1 MKKYISIILLG
12 LSIPNFYAQQ
22 ITIDEP
28 LRLSV
33 DNITGTARFRA
44 MSGAFGA
51 LGGDL
56 SAITQNPA
64 GSVFFNNNFGTIT
77 ASNYNSKNIARY
89 FGTTTKDNDSS
100 LDLNQ
105 VGAVFIFK
113 DKNTSN
119 NWRKFSLAINY
130 ENTSNFDNSTF
141 IAGTNPYNSIGNYFT
156 NIAQGIELDY
166 LTNYYYEQL
175 PFDMQQAYLGYDTY
189 IFDAFEPNNLNNTD
203 YYTNIPTGGNYYQ
216 ENSSVTSGYSG
227 KLTTNFATAYK
238 DILMLGVNL
247 NFHFVD
253 IRRSFSIYESNNNPL
268 YDSGST
274 ISRLRFDNNINTLGN
289 GFSFNVGAI
298 VKPTD
303 YLRVGLSYESPTWYR
318 LTDDVTQGVA
328 TRSENN
334 PDGNLNPTSYQPTIV
349 YEPYKIQTPDKWTGS
364 LAFIYQKKGLLSL
377 DVSRK
382 DYSTTRIKP
391 KNEFSGLNSYM
402 ADVLDDAIEVR
413 LGGEYKIKQVSL
425 RAGYR
430 FDQSPY
436 KVDQAFG
443 DLTGYSGG
451 LGYTFGEN
459 RIDLA
464 YTYEHRNMNQ
474 ALISSGM
481 NDPARISR
489 YNNNVTLS
497 YSINF

>member
-1 MKKYISIILLG
+1 MKKYILIILLG
-12 LSIPNFYAQQ
+12 LSIPNIHAQQ
-22 ITIDEP
+22 ITIDDP
-28 LRLSV
+28 LRLAV

-89 FGTTTKDNDSS
+89 FGTTTRDNDSS

-105 VGAVFIFK
+105 IGAVFVFK
-113 DKNTSN
+113 DASGTSD
-119 NWRKFSLAINY
+119 WKKFSLAINY

-141 IAGTNPYNSIGNYFT
+141 IAGTNPYNSIGNYFVD
-156 NIAQGIELDY
+156 IAQGIELDY
-166 LTNYYYEQL
+166 LKNFYYEQL
-175 PFDMQQAYLGYDTY
+175 PFNMQQAYLGYDTY
-189 IFDAFEPNNLNNTD
+189 IFDAFEPNNNENID
-203 YYTNIPTGGNYYQ
+203 YFTNIPTGGNYYQ

-238 DILMLGVNL
+238 DIVMLGVNL

-253 IRRSFSIYESNNNPL
+253 IRRSFSIFESNNNPL
-268 YDSGST
+268 YDTGST

-289 GFSFNVGAI
+289 GFSFNLGAI

-318 LTDDVTQGVA
+318 LTDDITQGVT

-349 YEPYKIQTPDKWTGS
+349 YDPYKIQTPDKWTGS
-364 LAFIYQKKGLLSL
+364 LAFIYQKKGLLSI

-382 DYSTTRIKP
+382 DYSATRIKP
-391 KNEFSGLNSYM
+391 KNEFAGFNSYM
-402 ADVLDDAIEVR
+402 SDVLDDAIEVR
-413 LGGEYKIKQVSL
+413 LGGEYKIKQVAL

-451 LGYTFGEN
+451 IGYTFGEN

>member
-1 MKKYISIILLG
+1 MKKYILIIFLG
-12 LSIPNFYAQQ
+12 LSIPNIHAQQ
-22 ITIDEP
+22 ITIDDP
-28 LRLSV
+28 LRLAV
-33 DNITGTARFRA
+33 DNITGTARFRG

-77 ASNYNSKNIARY
+77 ASNYNSKNISNY
-89 FGTTTKDNDSS
+89 FGTTTKRNDSS

-105 VGAVFIFK
+105 IGAVFVFK
-113 DKNTSN
+113 DASGTSD
-119 NWRKFSLAINY
+119 WRKFSLAINY

-141 IAGTNPYNSIGNYFT
+141 IAGTNPYNSIGNYFVD
-156 NIAQGIELDY
+156 IAQGIELDY
-166 LTNYYYEQL
+166 LKNFYFEQL
-175 PFDMQQAYLGYDTY
+175 PFNMQQAYLGYDTY
-189 IFDAFEPNNLNNTD
+189 IFDAFEPNNNENID
-203 YYTNIPTGGNYYQ
+203 YFTNIPSGGNYYQ

-253 IRRSFSIYESNNNPL
+253 IRRSFSVFESNNNPL
-268 YDSGST
+268 NEGRPT
-274 ISRLRFDNNINTLGN
+274 VSRLRFDNNINTLGN
-289 GFSFNVGAI
+289 GFSFNIGAI

-303 YLRVGLSYESPTWYR
+303 YLRIGLSYESPTWYR
-318 LTDDVTQGVA
+318 LTDDATQGIS
-328 TRSENN
+328 TRVVNN
-334 PDGNLNPTSYQPTIV
+334 NVESTFASYQPTIV
-349 YEPYKIQTPDKWTGS
+349 YEPYKIQTPDRWTGS
-364 LAFIYQKKGLLSL
+364 FAFIYQKKGLLSL

-391 KNEFSGLNSYM
+391 KNEYIGLNSYM
-402 ADVLDDAIEVR
+402 SNVLDDAIEVR

-481 NDPARISR
+481 NDLARISR

>member
-22 ITIDEP
+22 ITIEEP

-89 FGTTTKDNDSS
+89 FGTTTRDNDSS

-105 VGAVFIFK
+105 IGAVFIFK
-113 DKNTSN
+113 DASGASDWK
-119 NWRKFSLAINY
+119 KISLAINY

-141 IAGTNPYNSIGNYFT
+141 IAGTNPYNSIGNYFE
-156 NIAQGIELDY
+156 NLAQGIPYENF
-166 LTNYYYEQL
+166 TKYYYEEL
-175 PFDMQQAYLGYDTY
+175 FFDEQQSYLGLQTN
-189 IFDAFEPNNLNNTD
+189 ILAPLSTNPSNTS
-203 YYTNIPTGGNYYQ
+203 YQSNIPTGGNYYQ

-253 IRRSFSIYESNNNPL
+253 IRRSFSVFESNNNPL
-268 YDSGST
+268 NEGRPT
-274 ISRLRFDNNINTLGN
+274 VSRLRFDNNINTLGN
-289 GFSFNVGAI
+289 GFSFNIGAI

-303 YLRVGLSYESPTWYR
+303 YLRIGLSYESPTWYR
-318 LTDDVTQGVA
+318 LTDDATQGVS
-328 TRSENN
+328 TRVINN
-334 PDGNLNPTSYQPTIV
+334 NVESTFASYQPTIV
-349 YEPYKIQTPDKWTGS
+349 YEPYKIQTPDRWTGS

-402 ADVLDDAIEVR
+402 SNVLDDAIEVR

-489 YNNNVTLS
+489 YNNIVTLS

>member
-1 MKKYISIILLG
+1 MKKIISIFLLG
-12 LSIPNFYAQQ
+12 LSIPSIQAQQ

-28 LRLSV
+28 LRLAGE
-33 DNITGTARFRA
+33 NITGTARFRA
-44 MSGAFGA
+44 MGGAFGA
-51 LGGDL
+51 VGGDL
-56 SAITQNPA
+56 SSITQNPA

-77 ASNYNSKNIARY
+77 ASNYNSKNISRY
-89 FGTTTKDNDSS
+89 FGTTARDNDST

-105 VGAVFIFK
+105 IGAVFIFK
-113 DKNTSN
+113 DQNENSN
-119 NWRKFSLAINY
+119 WKKIALAINY
-130 ENTSNFDNSTF
+130 ENTNNFDNSFF
-141 IAGTNPYNSIGNYFT
+141 ITGTNPYNSVGDYFV
-156 NIAQGIELDY
+156 NIAQGLPLEY
-166 LTNYYYEQL
+166 LTDYYFEEL
-175 PFDMQQAYLGYDTY
+175 NFNDQQAYLGYDTY
-189 IFDAFEPNNLNNTD
+189 IFDPDNTNPSNTS
-203 YYTNIPTGGNYYQ
+203 YFTNIPTGGNYYQ
-216 ENSSVTSGYSG
+216 ENSTVTSGYSG

-238 DILMLGVNL
+238 NILMVGVNL

-253 IRRSFSIYESNNNPL
+253 IRRSFSVFESNNNPL
-268 YDSGST
+268 YDTGTT

-289 GFSFNVGAI
+289 GFSFNLGAI

-303 YLRVGLSYESPTWYR
+303 YLRVGLSYESPSWYR
-318 LTDDVTQGVA
+318 LTDDVTQGVS
-328 TRSENN
+328 TRHITNN
-334 PDGNLNPTSYQPTIV
+334 IESSAASYQPTIV
-349 YEPYKIQTPDKWTGS
+349 YDAYKVQTPDKWTGS
-364 LAFIYQKKGLLSL
+364 LAFIYQKKGLVSL

-382 DYSTTRIKP
+382 NYAATRLKP
-391 KNEFSGLNSYM
+391 KNDFQGLNSYM
-402 ADVLDDAIEVR
+402 NDVLDEAFEVR

-451 LGYTFGEN
+451 LGYSFGEN

>member
-12 LSIPNFYAQQ
+12 LSIPNIYAQQ
-22 ITIDEP
+22 ITIDDP
-28 LRLSV
+28 LRLAV

-89 FGTTTKDNDSS
+89 FGTTTRDNDSS

-105 VGAVFIFK
+105 IGAVFVFK
-113 DKNTSN
+113 DASGTSD
-119 NWRKFSLAINY
+119 WKKFSLAINY

-141 IAGTNPYNSIGNYFT
+141 IAGTNPYNSIGNYFVD
-156 NIAQGIELDY
+156 IAQGIELDY
-166 LTNYYYEQL
+166 LKNFYYEQL
-175 PFDMQQAYLGYDTY
+175 PFNMQQAYLGYDTY
-189 IFDAFEPNNLNNTD
+189 IFDAFEPNNNENID
-203 YYTNIPTGGNYYQ
+203 YFTNIPTGGNYYQ

-253 IRRSFSIYESNNNPL
+253 IRRSFSIFESNNNPL
-268 YDSGST
+268 YDTGST
-274 ISRLRFDNNINTLGN
+274 ISRLRFDNNVNTLGN
-289 GFSFNVGAI
+289 GFSFNLGAI

-318 LTDDVTQGVA
+318 LTDDITQGVA

-334 PDGNLNPTSYQPTIV
+334 PDGNLNPTSFQPTIV

-382 DYSTTRIKP
+382 DYSATRIKP
-391 KNEFSGLNSYM
+391 KNEFAGFNSYM
-402 ADVLDDAIEVR
+402 SDVLDDAIEVR
-413 LGGEYKIKQVSL
+413 LGGEYKIKQVAL

-451 LGYTFGEN
+451 IGYTFGEN

>member
-1 MKKYISIILLG
+1 MKKYILIIFLG
-12 LSIPNFYAQQ
+12 LSIPNIHAQQ
-22 ITIDEP
+22 ITIDDP
-28 LRLSV
+28 LRLAV
-33 DNITGTARFRA
+33 DNITGTARFRG

-77 ASNYNSKNIARY
+77 ASNYNSKNISNY
-89 FGTTTKDNDSS
+89 FGTTTKRNDSS

-105 VGAVFIFK
+105 IGAVFVFK
-113 DKNTSN
+113 DASGTSD
-119 NWRKFSLAINY
+119 WRKFSLAINY

-141 IAGTNPYNSIGNYFT
+141 IAGTNPYNSIGNYFVD
-156 NIAQGIELDY
+156 IAQGIELDY
-166 LTNYYYEQL
+166 LKNFYFEQL
-175 PFDMQQAYLGYDTY
+175 PFNMQQAYLGYDTY
-189 IFDAFEPNNLNNTD
+189 IFDAFEPNNNENID
-203 YYTNIPTGGNYYQ
+203 YFTNIPSGGNYYQ

-253 IRRSFSIYESNNNPL
+253 IRRSFSVFESNNNPL
-268 YDSGST
+268 NEGRPT
-274 ISRLRFDNNINTLGN
+274 VSRLRFDNNINTLGN
-289 GFSFNVGAI
+289 GFSFNIGAI

-303 YLRVGLSYESPTWYR
+303 YLRIGLSYESPTWYR
-318 LTDDVTQGVA
+318 LTDDATQGIS
-328 TRSENN
+328 TRVVNN
-334 PDGNLNPTSYQPTIV
+334 NVESTFASYQSTIV
-349 YEPYKIQTPDKWTGS
+349 YEPYKIQTPDRWTGS

-391 KNEFSGLNSYM
+391 KNEYIGLNSYM
-402 ADVLDDAIEVR
+402 SNVLDDAIEVR

-481 NDPARISR
+481 NDLARISR

>member
-1 MKKYISIILLG
+1 MKKYISILLLG
-12 LSIPNFYAQQ
+12 LSIPSTQAQQ

-28 LRLSV
+28 LRLAV
-33 DNITGTARFRA
+33 DNITGTARFRG

-64 GSVFFNNNFGTIT
+64 GSIFFNNNFGTIT
-77 ASNYNSKNIARY
+77 ASNYNSKNISRY
-89 FGTTTKDNDSS
+89 FGTTARDNEST

-105 VGAVFIFK
+105 IGGIFIFK
-113 DKNTSN
+113 NHDQNSG
-119 NWRKFSLAINY
+119 WRKIALALNY
-130 ENTSNFDNSTF
+130 ENTNNFDNSTF
-141 IAGTNPYNSIGNYFT
+141 IAGTNPYNSIGNYFVD
-156 NIAQGIELDY
+156 IAQGIPLEY
-166 LTNYYYEQL
+166 LTNYYYDEL
-175 PFDMQQAYLGYDTY
+175 GFNAQQAYLGYDTY
-189 IFDAFEPNNLNNTD
+189 IFEPDNLNPTNSS
-203 YYTNIPTGGNYYQ
+203 YFTNIPTGGNYYQ
-216 ENSSVTSGYSG
+216 ENSSLTSGYTG
-227 KLTTNFATAYK
+227 KLSTNFATSYK

-268 YDSGST
+268 YDTGST

-289 GFSFNVGAI
+289 GFSFNLGAI

-334 PDGNLNPTSYQPTIV
+334 PDGNLTPTSFQPTII
-349 YEPYKIQTPDKWTGS
+349 YDAYKIQTPDRWTGS
-364 LAFIYQKKGLLSL
+364 VAYIYENKGLLSL

-382 DYSTTRIKP
+382 NYAATRIKP

-402 ADVLDDAIEVR
+402 SDVLDDAIEVR
-413 LGGEYKIKQVSL
+413 LGGEYKIKQVAL

-443 DLTGYSGG
+443 DLTGYTGG
-451 LGYTFGEN
+451 IGYTFGEN
-459 RIDLA
+459 RIDIA

-481 NDPARISR
+481 YDPARISR

-497 YSINF
+497 YSVNF

>member
-1 MKKYISIILLG
+1 MKKYILIILLG
-12 LSIPNFYAQQ
+12 LSIPNIYAQQ
-22 ITIDEP
+22 ITIDDP
-28 LRLSV
+28 LRLAV

-89 FGTTTKDNDSS
+89 FGTTTRDNDSS

-105 VGAVFIFK
+105 IGAVFVFK
-113 DKNTSN
+113 DASGTSD
-119 NWRKFSLAINY
+119 WKKFSLAINY
-130 ENTSNFDNSTF
+130 ENTNNFDNSTF
-141 IAGTNPYNSIGNYFT
+141 IAGTNPYNSIGNYFVD
-156 NIAQGIELDY
+156 IAQGIELDY
-166 LTNYYYEQL
+166 LKNFYYEQL
-175 PFDMQQAYLGYDTY
+175 PFNMQQAYLGYDTY
-189 IFDAFEPNNLNNTD
+189 IFDAFEPNNNQNVD
-203 YYTNIPTGGNYYQ
+203 YFTNIPTGGNYYQ
-216 ENSSVTSGYSG
+216 ENSSATSGYSG

-238 DILMLGVNL
+238 DIVMLGVNL

-253 IRRSFSIYESNNNPL
+253 IRRSFSIFESNNNPL
-268 YDSGST
+268 YDTGST
-274 ISRLRFDNNINTLGN
+274 ISRLRFDNNVNTLGN
-289 GFSFNVGAI
+289 GFSFNLGAI

-318 LTDDVTQGVA
+318 LTDDITQGVA

-334 PDGNLNPTSYQPTIV
+334 PDGNLNPTSFQPTIV
-349 YEPYKIQTPDKWTGS
+349 YDPYKIQTPDKWTGS

-382 DYSTTRIKP
+382 DYSATRIKP
-391 KNEFSGLNSYM
+391 KNEFAGFNSYM
-402 ADVLDDAIEVR
+402 SDVLDDAIEVR
-413 LGGEYKIKQVSL
+413 LGGEYRIKQVAL

-436 KVDQAFG
+436 KLDQAFG

-451 LGYTFGEN
+451 IGYTFGEN

>member
-1 MKKYISIILLG
+1 MKKYILIILLG
-12 LSIPNFYAQQ
+12 LSIPNIHAQQ
-22 ITIDEP
+22 ITIDDP
-28 LRLSV
+28 LRLAV

-89 FGTTTKDNDSS
+89 FGTTTRDNDSS

-105 VGAVFIFK
+105 IGAVFVFK

-141 IAGTNPYNSIGNYFT
+141 IAGTNPYNSIGNYFVD
-156 NIAQGIELDY
+156 IAQGIELKY
-166 LTNYYYEQL
+166 LTEYYFEQL
-175 PFDMQQAYLGYDTY
+175 NFDTQQAYLGYDTY
-189 IFDAFEPNNLNNTD
+189 IFEADSDSPTNTS
-203 YYTNIPTGGNYYQ
+203 YSTNIPIGGNYYQ

-268 YDSGST
+268 YDDRPT
-274 ISRLRFDNNINTLGN
+274 ISSLRFDNNINTLGN
-289 GFSFNVGAI
+289 GFSFNLGAI

-318 LTDDVTQGVA
+318 LTDDITQGVS

-334 PDGNLNPTSYQPTIV
+334 PDEILNPASYQPTIV

-382 DYSTTRIKP
+382 DYSATRIKP
-391 KNEFSGLNSYM
+391 KNEFAGFNSYM
-402 ADVLDDAIEVR
+402 SDVLDDAIEVR

-451 LGYTFGEN
+451 IGYTFGEN

-497 YSINF
+497 YSVNF